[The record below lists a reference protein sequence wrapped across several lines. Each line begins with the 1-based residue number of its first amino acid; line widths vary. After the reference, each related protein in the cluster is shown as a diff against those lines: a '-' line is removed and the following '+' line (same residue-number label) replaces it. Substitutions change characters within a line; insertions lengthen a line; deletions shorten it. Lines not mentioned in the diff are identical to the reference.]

1 LRENSLD
8 TPQRKSITTDNQLF
22 SIGSSKK
29 KLELV
34 DETMMGGEDA
44 SHQVRQNESQK

>member
-1 LRENSLD
+1 LRGHSLD

-34 DETMMGGEDA
+34 NETMMAREDV
-44 SHQVRQNESQK
+44 SSQLRKNDSQI